1 MNKIAVALI
10 DGYQQYISPRK
21 GFSCAHR
28 ILYNDES
35 CSHYIKRMFI
45 EQDFS
50 GAIQAARQRFKTCCK
65 EANQI
70 LKLQAVSLEK
80 KSKKKQ
86 PSKFINCCG
95 DVAEESCESALPNCN
110 CDSCDFP
117 ELDCGSCELDCSP
130 DFGSC
135 GS

>member
-50 GAIQAARQRFKTCCK
+50 GAIQAARQRFKACK

-86 PSKFINCCG
+86 GSKLINCCG
-95 DVAEESCESALPNCN
+95 DVAEESCECALPDCNCN
-110 CDSCDFP
+110 DCDFP

-130 DFGSC
+130 DFDCC

>member
-35 CSHYIKRMFI
+35 CSQYIKRMFM
-45 EQDFS
+45 EQDLS
-50 GAIQAARQRFKTCCK
+50 GAIQAARQRFKACK

-86 PSKFINCCG
+86 GSKFINCCG
-95 DVAEESCESALPNCN
+95 DVAEESCESVLPDCNCN
-110 CDSCDFP
+110 DCDFP

-130 DFGSC
+130 DFDCC

>member
-35 CSHYIKRMFI
+35 CYQYIKRMFM

-50 GAIQAARQRFKTCCK
+50 GAIQAARQRFKACK
-65 EANQI
+65 EANQT
-70 LKLQAVSLEK
+70 LKLQAVSREK

-86 PSKFINCCG
+86 DSKLINCCG
-95 DVAEESCESALPNCN
+95 DVAEESCECALPDCN
-110 CDSCDFP
+110 NCDFP

-130 DFGSC
+130 NFDCC

>member
-10 DGYQQYISPRK
+10 GGYQQYISPRK

-35 CSHYIKRMFI
+35 CSHYIKRMFM

-50 GAIQAARQRFKTCCK
+50 RAIQAAHQRFKACK
-65 EANQI
+65 EANEI
-70 LKLQAVSLEK
+70 LKLQAVSYEK
-80 KSKKKQ
+80 KSKKKH
-86 PSKFINCCG
+86 SKFIDFCG
-95 DVAEESCESALPNCN
+95 DVGEDSCESALPDCNCN
-110 CDSCDFP
+110 GCDFP

-130 DFGSC
+130 NFDSC